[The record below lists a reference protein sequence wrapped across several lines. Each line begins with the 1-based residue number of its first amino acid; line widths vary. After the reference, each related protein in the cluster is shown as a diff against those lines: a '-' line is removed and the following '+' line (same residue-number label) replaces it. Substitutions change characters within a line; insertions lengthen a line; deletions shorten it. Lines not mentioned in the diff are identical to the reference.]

1 MSGEIIPGEWL
12 VTLKPYANE
21 SIDSEHA
28 SLLSTRTADPDTH
41 FNCDVQCH
49 FALPEL
55 RGYSAKFDDA
65 TRAEVEALPEVQAVE
80 PLQVYRHCA
89 AAGATAVQSNAPW
102 GLARI
107 SQRGRVAPAGPWEY
121 KYDANAGAGTVAYI
135 LDTGIRDTHDEF
147 EGRASKGPTF
157 SQGRPASDEDRDGH
171 GTHVA
176 GTIGGKTYGVAKKAE
191 LVGVKVFN
199 DDPQPGATNADIIR
213 ALEWVVDQVK
223 SHGKPSVVNMSLG
236 GGASAALD
244 AAVASTVRVGIVVVV
259 AAGNDGRLA
268 DRGSPAREPL
278 AITVGA
284 SDVKDAGAI
293 FTSSGK
299 VVDIFAPGVDI
310 KSSWNT
316 GDDAVESLD
325 GTSMASPH
333 VAGAVCYLLSQK
345 RVEPLLVMPQLLGW
359 ADKNKLTGL
368 KDRTIDALLVVSD
381 N

>member
-65 TRAEVEALPEVQAVE
+65 TRAEVEALPE
-80 PLQVYRHCA
+80 
-89 AAGATAVQSNAPW
+89 
-102 GLARI
+102 
-107 SQRGRVAPAGPWEY
+107 RGRVAPAGPWEY

-135 LDTGIRDTHDEF
+135 LDTGIRDTHEEF

-259 AAGNDGRLA
+259 AAGNDG
-268 DRGSPAREPL
+268 PL

>member
-1 MSGEIIPGEWL
+1 MSGETIPGEWL

-21 SIDSEHA
+21 SIDSEHT

-107 SQRGRVAPAGPWEY
+107 SQRGRVSPAGPWEY

-157 SQGRPASDEDRDGH
+157 SQGRPASDEDAT
-171 GTHVA
+171 GTAPRRRHHRRQ
-176 GTIGGKTYGVAKKAE
+176 
-191 LVGVKVFN
+191 
-199 DDPQPGATNADIIR
+199 DPGATNADIIR

-244 AAVASTVRVGIVVVV
+244 AAVASTVRAGIVVVV
-259 AAGNDGRLA
+259 AAGNDGRPS

-284 SDVKDAGAI
+284 SDVEDAGAS
-293 FTSSGK
+293 FTSWGK
-299 VVDIFAPGVDI
+299 IVDIFAPGVDI

-316 GDDAVESLD
+316 GDDAVESLN